1 MAVRDMKTAI
11 SLLALSLVSAP
22 AAAQSMPTVKDR
34 NGCEVHN
41 GWPDFNCLDAL
52 AAKRAPAEAETL
64 PPMKVL
70 PPGTIAAAA
79 KRPPPIKLVPPP
91 EYDHPYT
98 ATWK

>member
-22 AAAQSMPTVKDR
+22 AAAQSTPTVKDR

-52 AAKRAPAEAETL
+52 AAKRARKPGGILLASGFEEVEVDRVQA
-64 PPMKVL
+64 VL
-70 PPGTIAAAA
+70 PAAREVRRKGSWA
-79 KRPPPIKLVPPP
+79 LMVV
-91 EYDHPYT
+91 
-98 ATWK
+98 